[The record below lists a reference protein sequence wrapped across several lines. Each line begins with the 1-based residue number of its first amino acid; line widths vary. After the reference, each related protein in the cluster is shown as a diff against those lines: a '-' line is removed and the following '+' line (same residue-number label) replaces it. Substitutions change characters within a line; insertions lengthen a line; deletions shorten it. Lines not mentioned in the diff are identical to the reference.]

1 MSNKNSKKMGT
12 KAETLSNL
20 SKLGY
25 SIPKF
30 YFFTVED
37 WKSSKDIILDKIKKT
52 FTKNIKVAVRSSSIN
67 EDTENTSMAGAFDS
81 FLNIKVENLEL
92 CNIKVEELSEK
103 FNNSISDYF

>member
-37 WKSSKDIILDKIKKT
+37 WKSSKDIILDKIKKHLQ
-52 FTKNIKVAVRSSSIN
+52 KILK
-67 EDTENTSMAGAFDS
+67 
-81 FLNIKVENLEL
+81 LL
-92 CNIKVEELSEK
+92 
-103 FNNSISDYF
+103 